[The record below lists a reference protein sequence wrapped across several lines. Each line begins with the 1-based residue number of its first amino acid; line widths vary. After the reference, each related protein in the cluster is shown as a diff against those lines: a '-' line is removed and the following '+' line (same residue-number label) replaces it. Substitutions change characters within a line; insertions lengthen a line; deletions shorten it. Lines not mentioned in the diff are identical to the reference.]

1 MSADR
6 SISGPL
12 EPENCHRYNVLND
25 WSFKGY
31 MPMTGFTLRTL
42 SAGLVLLGLVACG
55 EPEVVAP
62 PPASRPVKLFVVAG
76 GIADAIRTF
85 PGRVDATQRAELAF
99 RVPGQL
105 QEILVREGDMAEAGQ
120 VLARLDPAD
129 YELVLEDRQATF
141 DNTAAN
147 FKRGQELIVDG
158 NISRMD
164 YDRMEASYRSAS
176 AALSQARKDLEYT
189 VLTSPFRGRVAERRV
204 ENFED
209 VLAKQTVFSLQN
221 IEQLDIIIDLP
232 ESVVRMVRSNVT
244 DERSIGTDETVS
256 ATRAYAQFEGRSD
269 ERFSLRP
276 KEIATKANDQTQTFR
291 ATFTMEAPTT
301 FTVLPGMTATVV
313 MDLGKLMG
321 GKRVKRVPVRAVQAD
336 SGLQPRVWVLDP
348 QSMTVKAQEVSIG
361 RMSGGMIQ
369 ITAGL
374 AGGEEIVSVG
384 APYLAEGML
393 VTRMA
398 LTEQAEPREDDLY

>member
-62 PPASRPVKLFVVAG
+62 PPASRPVKLFVVEG

-244 DERSIGTDETVS
+244 DERSIGTDETVT

-276 KEIATKANDQTQTFR
+276 KEIATKANNQTQTFR
-291 ATFTMEAPTT
+291 ATFTMEAPTA

-361 RMSGGMIQ
+361 RMSGGMIE